1 MIFASCCFSSEAVQK
16 CFSFLA
22 CPKFLGFFNIRP
34 ERVDEILRSDFNCGY
49 IAAIST
55 VALVL
60 LLFLLLRFV
69 FWLIF
74 RTKRCGSVV
83 VPSENGDLIVTRNAV
98 EAVVREEVES
108 FPQIYLRKLLLF
120 RRGNTY
126 LLKLFC
132 RFERGAEG
140 MPDIAGRIRTR
151 LNEVMLQQF
160 GIDSIREVSICI
172 ERLKESDADGGHGA
186 DGADGD
192 NPIDYSH
199 AVSGF

>member
-1 MIFASCCFSSEAVQK
+1 MIFSSCCFSSAAVQK
-16 CFSFLA
+16 CLTSLA
-22 CPKFLGFFNIRP
+22 CPEFLGFFNITP
-34 ERVDEILRSDFNCGY
+34 EKLDKILQSDFNCGY

-55 VALVL
+55 VAVVL

-69 FWLIF
+69 LWLIF
-74 RTKRCGSVV
+74 RTRRCGMVV
-83 VPSENGDLIVTRNAV
+83 VPSENGDLTVTRNAV

-140 MPDIAGRIRTR
+140 MPDLAGRIKTR
-151 LNEVMLQQF
+151 LNEVMLEQF
-160 GIDSIREVSICI
+160 GIDSIREISICV
-172 ERLKESDADGGHGA
+172 ERLKESDGDDRSGG
-186 DGADGD
+186 DDSV
-192 NPIDYSH
+192 DYSH